1 MHKHTHALCKNVLCF
16 VINNTKRTF
25 GNIWDVI
32 LFSSLPLSV
41 PQWWMCHVC
50 ISLSVYISSFITSAS
65 QHRPAVPSGAS
76 CRPLSFSNN
85 ITGHS
90 ARAPAGS
97 EIIMAVKQSR
107 FQRLRVPASRFPG
120 HRLRLHLRSSQPWP
134 TFPASFAEYS
144 FCSVQVVAGGG
155 GWVVR
160 SSYALR
166 GRSVQREILSRGANA
181 LKRMDVFRSPILHL
195 QR

>member
-1 MHKHTHALCKNVLCF
+1 IEVCGLPKTIQCIK
-16 VINNTKRTF
+16 T
-25 GNIWDVI
+25 I
-32 LFSSLPLSV
+32 LFDYVLRSSDVKAQFILGNKGSKK
-41 PQWWMCHVC
+41 
-50 ISLSVYISSFITSAS
+50 SLGMSFITSAS

-155 GWVVR
+155 G
-160 SSYALR
+160 
-166 GRSVQREILSRGANA
+166 
-181 LKRMDVFRSPILHL
+181 
-195 QR
+195 